1 MAMDTTTTMN
11 LDLAQFAREYYR
23 SLVGLLDTIPL
34 KSRSFVPPCLSRTGF
49 VIAVSDPSGRYAVEF
64 LGRDRH
70 ERLTINGNEARPSS
84 EKEPGFIVLEPMA
97 RLESVVFP
105 GTTDNSSVT
114 WRLSGHAALHGLS
127 FASAEFVANHK
138 PEGFHAQFVHGD
150 VPFLVEIEGSLLVV
164 NVVNGYVVNGAPQIK
179 FIEWLKIFGSRKLIP
194 TSEMGVREL
203 AITDLSSAVLKL
215 PNAQPHWKFGEF
227 LGALEGPVDRNVLL
241 LGSYL
246 TEDRF
251 REASAALERLG
262 YAPFL
267 LKDSPDLPIQ
277 RNLEKLFAAVMF
289 SSFVVI
295 IDDHA
300 SGHLAELAT
309 LLQFRFRPMIIVRL
323 TAKPSTSF
331 LEDSVLTNDSCRVEV
346 LDEITSSNLTPAI
359 RWAREWLTSQEG
371 KLNAINKWRE

>member
-1 MAMDTTTTMN
+1 MN
-11 LDLAQFAREYYR
+11 SDFAQFVHEYYR

-34 KSRSFVPPCLSRTGF
+34 KSRNFVPPCISRTGF
-49 VIAVSDPSGRYAVEF
+49 VIAVLDPSGRYAVEF
-64 LGRDRH
+64 LGKDRH
-70 ERLTINGNEARPSS
+70 ETLTINGTEARPSS
-84 EKEPGFIVLEPMA
+84 ENEPGFIILEPMS

-105 GTTDNSSVT
+105 GTTDNSQVT
-114 WRLSGHAALHGLS
+114 WHLSGHAALYGLS
-127 FASAEFVANHK
+127 FASADFIANHK
-138 PEGFHAQFVHGD
+138 PEGFHAQFVGGD
-150 VPFLVEIEGSLLVV
+150 VPFQVETEGGLLVV
-164 NVVNGYVVNGAPQIK
+164 NVTNGYVVNGEPRIK
-179 FIEWLKIFGSRKLIP
+179 FIEWLRIFGSRKFIP
-194 TSEMGVREL
+194 TSEMGIREL

-215 PNAQPHWKFGEF
+215 PSAESHWKFGEF
-227 LGALEGPVDRNVLL
+227 LDALKGPVDKNVLI

-251 REASAALERLG
+251 HEASAALERLG

-309 LLQFRFRPMIIVRL
+309 LLQFRFRPMIIVR
-323 TAKPSTSF
+323 TTTKPSTSF
-331 LEDSVLTNDSCRVEV
+331 LEDGVLTNDSCRVEV
-346 LDEITSSNLTPAI
+346 LDEITSSNLTPAV
-359 RWAREWLTSQEG
+359 RWAREWLMSQES
-371 KLNAINKWRE
+371 KLNAINEWRSSRRAQ